1 MAITAQM
8 VKQLRERTGAGM
20 MECKKALQEADGNMD
35 AAIEVLRKR
44 GLAKADRKA
53 DRLAA
58 EGAIVITLND
68 DRTQGAMVEVN
79 CETDFVAADHHFKTF
94 TQRVAQQILDHDPDD
109 LDTLLGLSL
118 EGGAGGDTIESVQKS
133 LIAKLGENIQIRRFV
148 RYQTQAGLISSY
160 LHGSRIGVLLEME
173 GSDAVLARDV
183 CMHIAASRPLCL
195 SKDDVPAHILEKERE
210 ILAAQAQDSGKPA
223 EIVDKMVEGRLR
235 KWLGEVTL
243 LGQPFVKDPEQ
254 SVGVLLDRA
263 DARVLRFARYEVG
276 EGIDKKRTN
285 FAEEV
290 AAQVKG
296 S

>member
-20 MECKKALQEADGNMD
+20 MECKKALQEANGDMD
-35 AAIEVLRKR
+35 AAIEILRKR

-53 DRLAA
+53 GRLAA
-58 EGAIVITLND
+58 EGAIVITLSE

-79 CETDFVAADHHFKTF
+79 CETDFVAADHHFKAF
-94 TQRVAQQILDHDPDD
+94 AQRVARQILEHDPDD
-109 LDTLLGLSL
+109 LEALGRVPL
-118 EGGAGGDTIESVQKS
+118 EDGSGDTVESAQKS
-133 LIAKLGENIQIRRFV
+133 LIAKLGENIQIRRFI

-173 GSDAVLARDV
+173 GSDAVLARDI

-195 SKDDVPAHILEKERE
+195 DKDDVPAHVLEKERE
-210 ILAAQAQDSGKPA
+210 ILAAQAQGSGKSA
-223 EIVDKMVEGRLR
+223 EIMDKMVEGRVR

-254 SVGVLLDRA
+254 SVGTLLDRA

-276 EGIDKKRTN
+276 EGIDKKRNN

>member
-20 MECKKALQEADGNMD
+20 MECKKALQEADGDMD
-35 AAIEVLRKR
+35 TAIEVLRKR

-53 DRLAA
+53 DRIAA
-58 EGAIVITLND
+58 EGTIVITVND
-68 DRTQGAMVEVN
+68 DRTEGAMIEVN
-79 CETDFVAADHHFKTF
+79 CETDFVAADTHFKTF
-94 TQRVAQQILDHDPDD
+94 TQQVAQRILDHDPAD
-109 LDTLLGLSL
+109 LEALLGMPLT
-118 EGGAGGDTIESVQKS
+118 GDSGESVEAVQKS
-133 LIAKLGENIQIRRFV
+133 LVAKLGENIQIRRFI

-160 LHGSRIGVLLEME
+160 LHGSRIGVLLDMA
-173 GSDAVLARDV
+173 GSDAVLARDI

-195 SKDDVPAHILEKERE
+195 DQGDVPAHIVEKERE
-210 ILAAQAQDSGKPA
+210 ILRAQAQDSGKPA
-223 EIVDKMVEGRLR
+223 QIVDKMVEGRLR

-254 SVGVLLDRA
+254 SVGTLLERA

-276 EGIDKKRTN
+276 EGIEKKRAN

-290 AAQVKG
+290 AAQVKD

>member
-20 MECKKALQEADGNMD
+20 MECKKALQEADGNTS

-44 GLAKADRKA
+44 GLAQADRKA
-53 DRLAA
+53 GRMAA
-58 EGAIVITLND
+58 EGAIVITLSN

-79 CETDFVAADHHFKTF
+79 CETDFVAADPHFKAF
-94 TQRVAQQILDHDPDD
+94 TQRVALQILEQAPDD
-109 LDTLLGLSL
+109 LATLMGLAL
-118 EGGAGGDTIESVQKS
+118 EGESEDTVEAAQKS

-148 RYQTQAGLISSY
+148 HYRAEAGLISSY

-173 GSDAVLARDV
+173 GGDAKLARDL

-195 SKDDVPAHILEKERE
+195 DQDDVPADILEKERE
-210 ILAAQAQDSGKPA
+210 ILIAQAQGSGKPA
-223 EIVDKMVEGRLR
+223 QIVDKMVAGRLD
-235 KWLGEVTL
+235 KWLGEITL
-243 LGQPFVKDPEQ
+243 RGQPFVKDPEQ
-254 SVGVLLDRA
+254 SVGALLDRA
-263 DARVLRFARYEVG
+263 NARVLRFSRHEVG
-276 EGIDKKRTN
+276 EGIEKKQIN

-290 AAQVKG
+290 EAQVKG

>member
-8 VKQLRERTGAGM
+8 VKQLREHTGAGM

-35 AAIEVLRKR
+35 AAIEILRKR

-53 DRLAA
+53 GRLAA
-58 EGAIVITLND
+58 EGVIVITLND
-68 DRTQGAMVEVN
+68 DHTQGAMVEVN
-79 CETDFVAADHHFKTF
+79 CETDFVAADHHFKAF
-94 TQRVAQQILDHDPDD
+94 TQGVVQRVLACDPADFEA
-109 LDTLLGLSL
+109 LLGLPL
-118 EGGAGGDTIESVQKS
+118 AGGSGDTVESAQKS
-133 LIAKLGENIQIRRFV
+133 LVAKLGENIQIRRFI
-148 RYQTQAGLISSY
+148 RLQTKAGLISSY
-160 LHGSRIGVLLEME
+160 LHGSRIGVLLEIE

-195 SKDDVPAHILEKERE
+195 GKDDVPADLVEKERE

-254 SVGVLLDRA
+254 SVGTLLDRA
-263 DARVLRFARYEVG
+263 DARVLRFVRYEVG
-276 EGIDKKRTN
+276 EGIEKKRAN

-296 S
+296 Y